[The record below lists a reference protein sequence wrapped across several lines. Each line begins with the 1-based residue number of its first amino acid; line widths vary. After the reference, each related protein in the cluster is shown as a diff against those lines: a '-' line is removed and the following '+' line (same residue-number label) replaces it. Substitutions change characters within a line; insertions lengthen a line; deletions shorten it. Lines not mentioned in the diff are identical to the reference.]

1 MFDGA
6 GEVNEEEVNVVKT
19 PEGELV
25 LCGLEKLIVCASITC
40 ATAGKRMIGTY
51 VLTLVERVPY
61 LDNTRLSAYMR
72 RNELLPRLNVPS

>member
-1 MFDGA
+1 MALPIKTVPSRWESSGDRNVFDGA

-40 ATAGKRMIGTY
+40 AMAEKRIDRYIRAHACGKSSKSR
-51 VLTLVERVPY
+51 
-61 LDNTRLSAYMR
+61 
-72 RNELLPRLNVPS
+72 